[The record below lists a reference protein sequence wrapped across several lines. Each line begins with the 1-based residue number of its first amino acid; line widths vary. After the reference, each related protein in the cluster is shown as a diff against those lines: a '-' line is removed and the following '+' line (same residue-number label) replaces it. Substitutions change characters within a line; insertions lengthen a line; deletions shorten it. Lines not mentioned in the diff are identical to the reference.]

1 MNHRELGATGLSVSA
16 VGMGCN
22 RLGETVATEA
32 EWVELVRRA
41 ADLEVNLFDTSARY
55 TKPSPIGMMSTSPR
69 STAPAKLQ
77 QDVTGQVP

>member
-1 MNHRELGATGLSVSA
+1 MNHRELGATGLSVSD

-41 ADLEVNLFDTSARY
+41 ADLEVNLFDTSAA
-55 TKPSPIGMMSTSPR
+55 IASPR
-69 STAPAKLQ
+69 QS
-77 QDVTGQVP
+77 G